1 VREALLALL
10 SKEPSHGYEL
20 HQRLSAVFGD
30 AQAELN
36 PGQVYVAP
44 SRLERGGLVAV
55 RDVPQG
61 SRPDKKVYEVTEA
74 GREMVV
80 RWLAEQRAD
89 EAVHGGGLADLAPG
103 GGEAHEHDLGV
114 VGSVPVTPTGLH
126 PAESTLDAPASWSR
140 PPARCRPAVGRP
152 QPDVPPAG
160 LRLRAGGCPVYKPLT
175 HALGPLRRLLLA
187 WAVHIGGWVGAE
199 GVSRDAGDL
208 AAG

>member
-36 PGQVYVAP
+36 PGQVYVAL

-55 RDVPQG
+55 RDVSQG

-140 PPARCRPAVGRP
+140 PPEAVG
-152 QPDVPPAG
+152 PPLAG
-160 LRLRAGGCPVYKPLT
+160 LSPTCLRQGSGSGRGLSRLQVPSRTRSGRYAACFLPGLSTSEGGSV
-175 HALGPLRRLLLA
+175 RR
-187 WAVHIGGWVGAE
+187 G
-199 GVSRDAGDL
+199 
-208 AAG
+208 

>member
-36 PGQVYVAP
+36 PGQVYVAL

-61 SRPDKKVYEVTEA
+61 SRPDKKVYEVTAA

-89 EAVHGGGLADLAPG
+89 EAVHGGGLAGTTRWCSGATRRSDLM
-103 GGEAHEHDLGV
+103 
-114 VGSVPVTPTGLH
+114 
-126 PAESTLDAPASWSR
+126 
-140 PPARCRPAVGRP
+140 PARSLSPSGPRRVG
-152 QPDVPPAG
+152 
-160 LRLRAGGCPVYKPLT
+160 CW
-175 HALGPLRRLLLA
+175 LG
-187 WAVHIGGWVGAE
+187 
-199 GVSRDAGDL
+199 
-208 AAG
+208 